1 MKPTEEISQEKEV
14 EEILSTSKSYK
25 QMLEELDDDINCAI
39 NPEYYLL
46 DITDKEQSNTQIEEL

>member
-14 EEILSTSKSYK
+14 EEILPISKSYK

-39 NPEYYLL
+39 NPEYYLP
-46 DITDKEQSNTQIEEL
+46 DTTDEEQSNTQIEEL